1 MSVRTPIAPHLAALA
16 LLAGALPAQAGLVD
30 VFWGPAWLEADA
42 RSEYIYTGTGL
53 NVVDQESAPVRYL
66 SPSVFPGF
74 PAGGVFETAA
84 ASSVQTRSLPDG
96 TSGPKDTADGRVAV
110 QYTVG
115 TGGAADSFSFD
126 FSGIVSNED
135 SWLSPGKPADFASVQ
150 LRGVVVIEI
159 SQNSGDRT
167 GFWFGDRVGSITLQ
181 PLRAAAAYESFSLQV
196 SAFYEPGRPVLLT
209 QAAGGPGATLDLYF
223 GERYIV
229 QLDYLMQVPFGIDP
243 PISLQ
248 LGGSVSAVPEPAPAA
263 LLAAGL
269 LALARQ
275 PAPAARRLT
284 GRGPTRH
291 LQLLADPA
299 CPCWAGRRARA
310 HPLKDGNA
318 PL

>member
-1 MSVRTPIAPHLAALA
+1 MSVCPPFAARVAALT
-16 LLAGALPAQAGLVD
+16 LLAGALPVQAGIVET
-30 VFWGPAWLEADA
+30 FWGPAWLEAEA
-42 RSEYIYTGTGL
+42 RSEYLYLRTGL
-53 NVVDQESAPVRYL
+53 NAVDQQTAPVRYL
-66 SPSVFPGF
+66 SPPVFPGF
-74 PAGGVFETAA
+74 PAGGVFETVAT
-84 ASSVQTRSLPDG
+84 SSVQADSVLDG
-96 TSGPKDTADGRVAV
+96 SSGPKDTADGRVAV

-115 TGGAADSFSFD
+115 TGGAADSFQFD

-167 GFWFGDRVGSITLQ
+167 GFWFGDRVGSISLQ

-196 SAFYEPGRPVLLT
+196 SAFYQPGRPVLLT

-269 LALARQ
+269 LVLAL
-275 PAPAARRLT
+275 RR
-284 GRGPTRH
+284 R
-291 LQLLADPA
+291 
-299 CPCWAGRRARA
+299 
-310 HPLKDGNA
+310 
-318 PL
+318 